1 MSFSGTNRVRGRG
14 VIVVLALSSLL
25 GPCLWAAQVKPLT
38 TVQGK
43 LITTRGDCPLLGSSG
58 QERALSADTP
68 YLLHTL
74 QDKRL
79 EGREVRLEGIPL
91 PDGSFEVHWLYTVHA
106 GKLFKVRYFCATCN
120 IVALEPGNCVCCQQP
135 TELQEIPAE
144 KSEH

>member
-1 MSFSGTNRVRGRG
+1 MISSPTNRFRRLAL
-14 VIVVLALSSLL
+14 IFALALSSLL
-25 GPCLWAAQVKPLT
+25 VPCLLAAQVKPLT

-43 LITTRGDCPLLGSSG
+43 LITTRGDCPLLGASG

-74 QDKRL
+74 QDNRL

-120 IVALEPGNCVCCQQP
+120 I
-135 TELQEIPAE
+135 
-144 KSEH
+144 